1 MKVWICLK
9 WKSWNDFL
17 IYKWWYKTGMEYGV
31 EYFSATMWCI
41 WFMVVVFLCFS
52 FFLCLLFLCLGEDR
66 LFLSHKPW
74 TDSILYHCGTIVSE
88 LRHYGKASLK
98 WTIFLK
104 NDENENDALCSQDK
118 PWLVKRFLFLAM
130 FGGICS
136 MFCQVSKLRNHIS
149 IAKKMNANWKEQ
161 TDWPHCALYNHWI
174 HFSVATQQPSTLQP
188 HHRS

>member
-98 WTIFLK
+98 WTNFKK

-130 FGGICS
+130 FGESVQCFVRYLSFAIIS
-136 MFCQVSKLRNHIS
+136 VSRKKWMPIGRNKRIGHIAPCTTIGS
-149 IAKKMNANWKEQ
+149 IF
-161 TDWPHCALYNHWI
+161 L
-174 HFSVATQQPSTLQP
+174 
-188 HHRS
+188 